1 MNIQARRR
9 LRLLALALGAMTLL
23 AAPARAAEDQGTET
37 ALLITSV
44 FTIGVVAL
52 ILFILL
58 LPEEDR
64 TAMTAAF
71 QRARA
76 YFIPSKS
83 ERVTEFDHEYDGIR
97 ELDNRIPPWFTTLFL
112 VTVLFAVIY
121 MLDYHVFRS
130 SPLMAGEYQQE
141 IAQADLQRRV
151 RVAQEGTIDE
161 SALVALTDPEALQS
175 GHDQFKKYCVSCH
188 GAQGQGLVGPNLTDR
203 YWIHGGTIRD
213 VYTTI
218 KHGVPEK
225 GMISWQLVF
234 TPKQIQQIASYVLS
248 LQGTNP
254 PGAKQPEGKR
264 APEPQL
270 AGT

>member
-1 MNIQARRR
+1 M
-9 LRLLALALGAMTLL
+9 
-23 AAPARAAEDQGTET
+23 
-37 ALLITSV
+37 
-44 FTIGVVAL
+44 
-52 ILFILL
+52 
-58 LPEEDR
+58 
-64 TAMTAAF
+64 
-71 QRARA
+71 
-76 YFIPSKS
+76 
-83 ERVTEFDHEYDGIR
+83 EFDHEYDGIR
-97 ELDNRIPPWFTTLFL
+97 ELDNRVPPWFTTLFL

-151 RVAQEGTIDE
+151 RAAQEGTIDE
-161 SALVALTDPEALQS
+161 SALVALTDQEALQN

-188 GAQGQGLVGPNLTDR
+188 GAEGQGLVGPNLTDR

-213 VYTTI
+213 VYATI